1 MRVTQTSNRQRGAI
15 DLVLLL
21 AIFAFGIIV
30 ISGIKVAPLYID
42 HWALKDIV
50 EGVQEEA
57 SQSGPV
63 NARKLEGM
71 ITRRLDVNRLQ
82 FLESEDM
89 EIVREADGYLIDI
102 SYERRVSFFFNIDV
116 VVKFD
121 NLQGEVASSGE

>member
-1 MRVTQTSNRQRGAI
+1 MRVTKTSNRQRGAI

-57 SQSGPV
+57 SQTGPV